1 MKTYDEYLK
10 DIFIKDSEKYK
21 DVPREYRPVREMVE
35 VSNEALVTALKDF
48 LEASRPLLVKGRSN
62 PPQKPDKR

>member
-48 LEASRPLLVKGRSN
+48 LEEFLT
-62 PPQKPDKR
+62 KRK